1 MKLSFACLVPFHFQ
15 RAKKDP
21 SWPTVAFG
29 AVGVG
34 KFKKTRLL
42 PPPFYARRA
51 FNLVHGLLCVA
62 SSSETEQ
69 QSKEKRIVEQI
80 ERDPLVLPPPTG
92 RIGLVGRKR
101 VWHFKMV
108 IAWMLTM
115 GRTTTTRTRTRRRMM
130 TTTTAKRNP
139 VATGA
144 GLLLFRLGLL
154 AVLVNGKSS
163 F

>member
-42 PPPFYARRA
+42 PPFYARRA

-62 SSSETEQ
+62 SSSGTVQ

-92 RIGLVGRKR
+92 P
-101 VWHFKMV
+101 
-108 IAWMLTM
+108 
-115 GRTTTTRTRTRRRMM
+115 
-130 TTTTAKRNP
+130 N
-139 VATGA
+139 
-144 GLLLFRLGLL
+144 RLGGSKTCSAFQNGDRLDADDEEDDDDEDKDEKEDDDDDHGQTKSDGHRSRTA
-154 AVLVNGKSS
+154 AVLAWTAGRAGKW
-163 F
+163 